1 MHSHRSGKLKQK
13 NKAHKSSGAS
23 KRQLKRTNRGR
34 VERNRKSVKAQSKKS
49 EAKLRRQNEA
59 AQRRKLHREK
69 LRLENVVNTSY
80 DAPKNIMLYT
90 LDDKVNVGTM
100 LESLCRVAG
109 NTKRVHTT
117 TTGHVCLTSSK
128 LKNSKF
134 IFLNTSRD
142 LMSMLDAAKVA
153 DIVVVVFRA
162 TAGTEDYIDEL
173 GDQFLTCLR
182 AQGVPSVIG
191 VIHGLQ
197 DIKNKK
203 EKDEMK
209 KLGQRFF
216 RTEFG
221 KDVTILDSESP
232 FQILRSMDQ
241 MRPTVLGWRQVR
253 SYVYLSVSFQHSTH
267 KYIRT
272 TDTCTGTS

>member
-1 MHSHRSGKLKQK
+1 
-13 NKAHKSSGAS
+13 
-23 KRQLKRTNRGR
+23 
-34 VERNRKSVKAQSKKS
+34 
-49 EAKLRRQNEA
+49 
-59 AQRRKLHREK
+59 
-69 LRLENVVNTSY
+69 
-80 DAPKNIMLYT
+80 
-90 LDDKVNVGTM
+90 
-100 LESLCRVAG
+100 
-109 NTKRVHTT
+109 
-117 TTGHVCLTSSK
+117 
-128 LKNSKF
+128 
-134 IFLNTSRD
+134 
-142 LMSMLDAAKVA
+142 MSMLDAAKVA